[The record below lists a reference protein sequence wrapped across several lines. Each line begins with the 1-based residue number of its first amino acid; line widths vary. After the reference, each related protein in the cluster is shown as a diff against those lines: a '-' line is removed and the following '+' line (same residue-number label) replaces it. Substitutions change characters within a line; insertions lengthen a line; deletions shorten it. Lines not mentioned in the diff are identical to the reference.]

1 MINPQFITNFH
12 RSRAEL
18 EEFMVFSICVAG
30 KTAKQTVKAVER
42 LKNRL
47 ILSARF
53 SFLREIWLYGY
64 NNGSNKLSML
74 LKECGIGKYDHTRNG
89 STTNILLSVSHDVIN
104 GNLNLRTCTVE
115 QLESYAGIG
124 MKTAR
129 FFILHSR
136 PAQRLCCPDVHILRW
151 GREQGLPLPKSAP
164 KKGSKKAKEVEE
176 LILTRAEKL
185 GYTDFAKFDLGVW
198 NQSSIRSGTG
208 EKTI

>member
-1 MINPQFITNFH
+1 MVDPQFITKFD
-12 RSRAEL
+12 RTRDEL

-30 KTAKQTVKAVER
+30 KTAKQTVKAVEK

-47 ILSARF
+47 TFRVNYRF
-53 SFLREIWLYGY
+53 LTEIWLYGY
-64 NNGSNKLSML
+64 NNGSNKLAVL
-74 LKECGIGKYDHTRNG
+74 LKECGIGKYDHIRKG
-89 STTNILLSVSHDVIN
+89 STTNLLLSISHDVIN

-115 QLESYAGIG
+115 QLESYTGIG

-176 LILTRAEKL
+176 LILTRAEQL
-185 GYTDFAKFDLGVW
+185 GYNDFAKFDLGIW